1 MNDRHPTTRDRL
13 DAVARLADRPLL
25 DVHLV
30 LDNVR
35 SAFNVGSIVRTSEAA
50 RVARLHLCGITAR
63 PPHRQLART
72 ALGATR
78 HVHWTHHPETVDAL
92 SALRAEGRRV
102 VALELTPGSRSY
114 LEAPLDPPLAL
125 VVGHEVNGVDPA
137 ALALADEVVH
147 LPMFGVKNSLNVAAA
162 TAAVL
167 FEILRRHPPS
177 SDGGARDC
185 TS

>member
-1 MNDRHPTTRDRL
+1 MDDHPPDRDRL
-13 DAVARLADRPLL
+13 DEVAFLADRPHL

-30 LDNVR
+30 LDNLR

-50 RVARLHLCGITAR
+50 RVARLHLCGITAH

-78 HVHWTHHPETVDAL
+78 HVRWTRHATTVDAIDG
-92 SALRAEGRRV
+92 LRAAGRRV
-102 VALELTPGSRSY
+102 VALELTSGARSY
-114 LEAPLDPPLAL
+114 LDAPLDLPLAL
-125 VVGHEVNGVDPA
+125 VVGHEVNGVSA
-137 ALALADEVVH
+137 EALALADEVVH
-147 LPMFGVKNSLNVAAA
+147 IPMFGVKNSLNVAAA
-162 TAAVL
+162 TAVVL

-177 SDGGARDC
+177 SGGAARNC